1 MLRVFTSLLF
11 CWCGLTF
18 AVTPG
23 LDSRV
28 VIGAYLNGML
38 PSTAAGEMPLQL
50 SVTGAFTDTTAR
62 TPHPGLVPYELNSP
76 LWTDGAVKSRFIA
89 LPFDGAA
96 GSVGSPQIGFSPT
109 GSWTFPN
116 GTVIV
121 KNFDMVVD
129 ERASAVKPLR
139 RLETRLLV
147 RNADG
152 TLRGATYKWNA
163 TETDAVRVDAPTVE
177 IITVTQADGST
188 RTPSY
193 LYPGPDQCLRC
204 HNTTA
209 GMILGIRAAQLNGD
223 LHYSQTN
230 RTDNQLHTFS
240 RLGMLNPPLPDTAT
254 YPQYVKMAA
263 VTDTTAT
270 FENRV
275 RSYLASNCG
284 HCHRGQGN
292 GEGPLFDARFETPIL
307 LQNITTN
314 ASAAGWKGLI
324 RSDLPNSR
332 IYIRDAV
339 TVVPDVPPPILP
351 MPPIARSIPDPNL
364 LATYDAWV
372 NHAYDIAAVTAPS
385 RTLVRVQFNRAVEP
399 VSATDPANYAIDN
412 GATVLQAMLDAD
424 TSVVLLTTSPLSGSG
439 SYTVTINR
447 VKEAAAP
454 QNLIWPNTVVAFTA
468 PAATTPGAPSIT
480 TTQAGNGQVTLAFTA
495 PASNGG
501 ALITSYTASCTP
513 GPITVN
519 NQGALNMTVT
529 GLTNGTPYNCTVT
542 ATNSVGPGPA
552 SGPVS
557 VTPIAPPVPVL
568 TAVVSQKIHGSAGPF
583 ELPIAVVPLT
593 VESRAIGVGHVIV
606 FRFDI
611 AITSPGNVALM
622 QTSPAG
628 GAVASAEVKN
638 NEIRVTLTGVTD
650 NQRVTISLANINDIQ
665 NATASASLG
674 FLVGDINNSTS
685 VNASD
690 IIGVKARSGQATTA
704 ANFKFDV
711 DASGSVNASDISAV
725 KARAGLALR

>member
-1 MLRVFTSLLF
+1 MRRVLAFLLF
-11 CWCGLTF
+11 CCCGLTY

-28 VIGAYLNGML
+28 VIDAYLDGVLPMNAFGAGSGPMPPML
-38 PSTAAGEMPLQL
+38 SQ
-50 SVTGAFTDTTAR
+50 TGAFSSTVTR

-76 LWTDGAVKSRFIA
+76 LWTDGAIKSRFIA
-89 LPFDGAA
+89 LPFNGTA
-96 GSVGSPQIGFSPT
+96 GSAGSSQIGFSTT

-129 ERASAVKPLR
+129 ERAGAVNPLR

-163 TETDAVRVDAPTVE
+163 AETDAVRVDVPTVE
-177 IITVTQADGST
+177 IITVTQANGST

-204 HNTTA
+204 HNTNA
-209 GMILGIRAAQLNGD
+209 GMILGIKTAQLNGD
-223 LHYSQTN
+223 LHYTQTN

-240 RLGMLNPPLPDTAT
+240 SLGMLNTPLPDTAT
-254 YPQYVKMAA
+254 YPQYAKMAA

-270 FENRV
+270 LENRV

-284 HCHRGQGN
+284 HCHRPG
-292 GEGPLFDARFETPIL
+292 GEGPSYDARYDTPIL
-307 LQNITTN
+307 QQNIVSN
-314 ASAAGWKGLI
+314 GVPGMLI
-324 RSDLPNSR
+324 RRDLPNSK

-339 TVVPDVPPPILP
+339 SVIPMAPPPIPGP
-351 MPPIARSIPDPNL
+351 MPPIARSIPDTNL

-399 VSATDPANYAIDN
+399 LSAVDPANYVIDN
-412 GATVLQAMLDAD
+412 GATVSQATLDAD
-424 TSVVLLTTSPLSGSG
+424 PSVVLLTTSPLSGSG

-454 QNLIWPNTVVAFTA
+454 QNPIWPNTVAAFVA

-480 TTQAGNGQVTLAFTA
+480 TTQVGNGQVTLAFTA

-501 ALITSYTASCTP
+501 APITNYTASCTP
-513 GPITVN
+513 GPITVS
-519 NQGALNMTVT
+519 NQGMLNITVT
-529 GLTNGTPYNCTVT
+529 GLTNGTIYNCTVT
-542 ATNSVGPGPA
+542 AINSVGPGPA
-552 SGPVS
+552 SGAVS
-557 VTPIAPPVPVL
+557 VTPITPAVPVL
-568 TAVVSQKIHGSAGPF
+568 TAVVSQKIHGSAGTF
-583 ELPIAVVPLT
+583 ELPIAVLPLT
-593 VESRAIGVGHVIV
+593 VESRAIGAGHVIG

-611 AITSPGNVALM
+611 AITSPGNVTLT

-628 GAVASAEVKN
+628 GAVASAVANGNDVK
-638 NEIRVTLTGVTD
+638 VTLTGVTD
-650 NQRVTISLANINDIQ
+650 NQQVTISLANINGNQ

-674 FLVGDINNSTS
+674 FLVGDINNSRS

-690 IIGVKARSGQATTA
+690 IIGLKARSGLPTTT

-711 DASGSVNASDISAV
+711 DTSGSVNASDISAV
-725 KARAGLALR
+725 KARSGLALL

>member
-1 MLRVFTSLLF
+1 MRRALAFLLF
-11 CWCGLTF
+11 CCCGLTF

-89 LPFDGAA
+89 LPFDGTA
-96 GSVGSPQIGFSPT
+96 GSAGSPQIGFSPT

-129 ERASAVKPLR
+129 ERAGAVNPLR

-163 TETDAVRVDAPTVE
+163 AETDAVRVDVPTVE
-177 IITVTQADGST
+177 IITVTQANGST

-204 HNTTA
+204 HNTNA
-209 GMILGIRAAQLNGD
+209 GMILGIKTAQLNGD
-223 LHYSQTN
+223 LHYTQTS

-240 RLGMLNPPLPDTAT
+240 SLGMLNTPLPDTAT
-254 YPQYVKMAA
+254 YPQYAKMAA

-270 FENRV
+270 LENRV

-284 HCHRGQGN
+284 HCHQPG
-292 GEGPLFDARFETPIL
+292 GEGPSYDARYDTSIL
-307 LQNITTN
+307 QQNIVSN
-314 ASAAGWKGLI
+314 GVPGMLI
-324 RSDLPNSR
+324 RRDLPNSK

-339 TVVPDVPPPILP
+339 TVIPMAPPPIPGP
-351 MPPIARSIPDPNL
+351 MPPIARSIPDTNL

-372 NHAYDIAAVTAPS
+372 NHAYDIAAVTAPN

-399 VSATDPANYAIDN
+399 LSAVDPANYVIDN
-412 GATVLQAMLDAD
+412 GATVSQATLDAD
-424 TSVVLLTTSPLSGSG
+424 PSVVLLTISPLSGSG

-454 QNLIWPNTVVAFTA
+454 QNPIWPNTVVAFTA

-480 TTQAGNGQVTLAFTA
+480 TTQVGNGQVTLAFTA

-501 ALITSYTASCTP
+501 APITNYTASCAP
-513 GPITVN
+513 GPITVS
-519 NQGALNMTVT
+519 NQGMLNITVT
-529 GLTNGTPYNCTVT
+529 GLTNGTIYNCTVT
-542 ATNSVGPGPA
+542 AINSVGPGPA
-552 SGPVS
+552 SGAVS
-557 VTPIAPPVPVL
+557 VTPITPAIPVL
-568 TAVVSQKIHGSAGPF
+568 TAVVSQKIHGNAGPF
-583 ELPIAVVPLT
+583 ELPIAVLPLT
-593 VESRAIGVGHVIV
+593 VESRAIGAGHVIV

-611 AITSPGNVALM
+611 AITSPGNVTLM
-622 QTSPAG
+622 QMSPAG
-628 GAVASAEVKN
+628 GAVASAVAMN
-638 NEIRVTLTGVTD
+638 NEIRVTLTGITD
-650 NQRVTISLANINDIQ
+650 NQRVTISLANINGIQ

-674 FLVGDINNSTS
+674 FLVGDINNSRS

-690 IIGVKARSGQATTA
+690 IIGLKARFGQTTAA

-711 DASGSVNASDISAV
+711 NASGSVNASDISAV
-725 KARAGLALR
+725 RVRSGLALP